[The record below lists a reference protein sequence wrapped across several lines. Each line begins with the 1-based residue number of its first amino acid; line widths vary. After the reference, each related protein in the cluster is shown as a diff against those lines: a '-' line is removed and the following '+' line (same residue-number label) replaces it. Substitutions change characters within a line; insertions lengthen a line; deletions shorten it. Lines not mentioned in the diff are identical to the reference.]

1 MALAE
6 FTAEMENISALPDQP
21 TLTAEQLKAEFDK
34 AGVYIKAWLNS
45 VLKDYVDGLASGANI
60 ETDAITATK
69 IKAGEVSKDKL
80 AAAVRASLDKADS
93 ALQSVA
99 TANIADGAVTAAK
112 LATLTT
118 LKVSGAAAYGSTLP
132 ASGVTGQV
140 FFKKV

>member
-1 MALAE
+1 
-6 FTAEMENISALPDQP
+6 MENISALPDQP

-34 AGVYIKAWLNS
+34 AGVYIKAWINS

-80 AAAVRASLDKADS
+80 AAAVQASLNKADS

-112 LATLTT
+112 LAALTT
-118 LKVSGAAAYGSTLP
+118 LKVSGAAIYGTEAQMNAISNP
-132 ASGVTGQV
+132 VTGQV